1 MDPSL
6 LFSLCN
12 AAVLPFWAL
21 LLLAPGWKWTQLLVH
36 SVLIPALLGSVYIAT
51 FLVGADMP
59 EGAGFGSLEGV
70 MLIFSVPLAVVGGW
84 VHYLIFDLFIG
95 AWELREARR
104 QGIHHLAVIPC
115 LLLTLM
121 AGPVGLL
128 AFLILRAALRRTLS
142 LVEGAGEGTVEGAGG
157 ASDSLATHE
166 GPVAPAGATN
176 TKR

>member
-12 AAVLPFWAL
+12 AAVIPFWAL
-21 LLLAPGWKWTQLLVH
+21 LVFAPGWRWTQHLVH
-36 SVLIPALLGSVYIAT
+36 SALIPALLGSVYLAAFVI
-51 FLVGADMP
+51 GADMP
-59 EGAGFGSLEGV
+59 EGAGFGSLEAV

-104 QGIHHLAVIPC
+104 RSIPHLAVVPC

-121 AGPVGLL
+121 AGPLGLL
-128 AFLILRAALRRTLS
+128 AFLILRAALHRTLS
-142 LVEGAGEGTVEGAGG
+142 LVEEV
-157 ASDSLATHE
+157 D
-166 GPVAPAGATN
+166 
-176 TKR
+176 